1 MFGKMD
7 NTQIEKV
14 ISDNFVGRLGCNA
27 DGKTYIVPI
36 SYAYDGE
43 YIYFHTYEGMKVDM
57 MRKNPNVCFQV
68 DKMDNMAS
76 WESVIAWGTSEELT
90 NPKERK
96 VGLQNLIDRVLP
108 KISSK
113 TVQLTTQWPFPPD
126 DISMIN
132 GIIFRIN
139 LHEKSGR
146 FEKMDPQVY

>member
-7 NTQIEKV
+7 NTQIEKL
-14 ISDNFVGRLGCNA
+14 IADNFIGRLGCSV

-90 NPKERK
+90 NPEERK

-132 GIIFRIN
+132 GIIFRIYLN
-139 LHEKSGR
+139 EKSGR
-146 FEKMDPQVY
+146 FEKMEPHVY

>member
-14 ISDNFVGRLGCNA
+14 ISDNFIGRLGCNA

-36 SYAYDGE
+36 SYAYNGE
-43 YIYFHTYEGMKVDM
+43 YIYFHTYEGMKVDI

-68 DKMDNMAS
+68 DKMDNMAG

-90 NPKERK
+90 DPIERK

-132 GIIFRIN
+132 GIIFRII

-146 FEKMDPQVY
+146 FEKMDPQVF

>member
-90 NPKERK
+90 NLEERK

-132 GIIFRIN
+132 GIIFRIG